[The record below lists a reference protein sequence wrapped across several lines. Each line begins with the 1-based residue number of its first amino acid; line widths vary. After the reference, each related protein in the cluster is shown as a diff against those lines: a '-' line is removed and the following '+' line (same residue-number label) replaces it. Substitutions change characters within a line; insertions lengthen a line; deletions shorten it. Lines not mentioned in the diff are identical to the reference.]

1 MNQMNTSNRNGLI
14 AIAFDTW
21 ALATRFRN
29 MGIYVYARNLLSNFR
44 EIANR
49 HSIEFRPLVS
59 SAVSNDANQ
68 FEAAMGFQPQQT
80 RLLKLDR
87 SWRFG
92 AACLSAFINRAD
104 LLFCPSGNTLPL
116 NPLVPMVT
124 TIHDV
129 TPVVFPAY
137 PRRLTYALRFAFG
150 NSARFSRAIVTDSVC
165 SKQDLIRAFGVPESK
180 VHVVYL
186 GYDDSIFNNSAPDH
200 TALARL
206 RTTLGLKRPYVLHH
220 GTIQP
225 RKNLKRLIE
234 AYRLMLSQNRNL
246 DLDLVLVG
254 QLGWQYE
261 EVLAA
266 ANLSAEHGR
275 VVLAGPQSDPNLAV
289 LLKGAS
295 LAVIPSLYEGFC
307 LPMVEAMACGTPT
320 ICSNTSCLPEISG
333 GVLQYFDPR
342 SVPEIAESMAQAL
355 EDGRLRQNLTQRGLE
370 RASHFSWLRCAEETL
385 GILKSVA
392 AN

>member
-1 MNQMNTSNRNGLI
+1 MNTSNGNGQI

-59 SAVSNDANQ
+59 SAASNDANQ
-68 FEAAMGFQPQQT
+68 FAAGIGFQPQQT
-80 RLLKLDR
+80 SLLKLDR

-92 AACLSAFINRAD
+92 AACLSAFINKAD

-129 TPVVFPAY
+129 TPVVCPAHS
-137 PRRLTYALRFAFG
+137 RRITYALRFAFG
-150 NSARFSRAIVTDSVC
+150 TSARFSRAIITDSIC
-165 SKQDLIRAFGVPESK
+165 SKQDLIKAFGVPESK
-180 VHVVYL
+180 VHVVHL
-186 GYDDSIFNNSAPDH
+186 GYDDSVFNTSKPNPA
-200 TALARL
+200 ALASL
-206 RTTLGLKRPYVLHH
+206 RSTLGLEKPYILHH

-225 RKNLKRLIE
+225 RKNLKRLID

-254 QLGWQYE
+254 ALGWQYE

-266 ANLSAEHGR
+266 ADSNAGPGR
-275 VVLAGPQSDPNLAV
+275 VVLAGSQSDPNLAL

-295 LAVIPSLYEGFC
+295 LVVIPSLYEGFC

-333 GVLQYFDPR
+333 GVLEYFDPL
-342 SVPEIAESMAQAL
+342 SVPEIAARIAQTL
-355 EDGRLRQNLTQRGLE
+355 EDGNLRQRLSQQGIA
-370 RASHFSWLRCAEETL
+370 RASHFSWRRCAEETI
-385 GILKSVA
+385 GILKFAV
-392 AN
+392 N